1 MSAPAAISG
10 GHSLQA
16 ETARATQSGPRRKGS
31 RMASRISPLG
41 VGDSPDPEVNQL
53 LADGRDGWWED
64 AAMFGV
70 IGRNPQMLKA
80 IIPVFGSLFAEGA
93 IEPHIHEM
101 MRLKTG
107 QINDC
112 AY

>member
-1 MSAPAAISG
+1 MGTRIKPLAPG
-10 GHSLQA
+10 
-16 ETARATQSGPRRKGS
+16 E
-31 RMASRISPLG
+31 
-41 VGDSPDPEVNQL
+41 SPDPEVNQL
-53 LADGRDGWWED
+53 LADGRDGWWGD

-70 IGRNPQMLKA
+70 IGRNPEMLKA
-80 IIPVFGSLFAEGA
+80 IIPSFVSFFAMGNV
-93 IEPHIHEM
+93 EPHIHEM

>member
-1 MSAPAAISG
+1 M
-10 GHSLQA
+10 
-16 ETARATQSGPRRKGS
+16 T
-31 RMASRISPLG
+31 RISPLQPG
-41 VGDSPDPEVNQL
+41 ESPDPEVNAIL
-53 LADGRDGWWED
+53 EDGRTGWWGD
-64 AAMFGV
+64 SAMFGV
-70 IGRNPQMLKA
+70 IARRPELLKS
-80 IIPVFGSLFAEGA
+80 IIGVFASFFGPGK

>member
-1 MSAPAAISG
+1 M
-10 GHSLQA
+10 
-16 ETARATQSGPRRKGS
+16 GS
-31 RMASRISPLG
+31 RIRPLAPG
-41 VGDSPDPEVNQL
+41 ESDDPEVNQL
-53 LADGRDGWWED
+53 LEDGRDGWWAD

-70 IGRNPQMLKA
+70 IGRNPSMLKA
-80 IIPVFGSLFAEGA
+80 IVPVFGSFFAEGSV
-93 IEPHIHEM
+93 EPHIHEM

>member
-1 MSAPAAISG
+1 M
-10 GHSLQA
+10 
-16 ETARATQSGPRRKGS
+16 GS
-31 RMASRISPLG
+31 RIEPLAP
-41 VGDSPDPEVNQL
+41 GDSPDEEVNQL
-53 LADGRDGWWED
+53 LTDGRDGWWGD

-70 IGRNPQMLKA
+70 IAKNPEMLKS
-80 IIPVFGSLFAEGA
+80 IVPVFGSFFAQGSV
-93 IEPHIHEM
+93 EPHIHEM

>member
-1 MSAPAAISG
+1 MTKG
-10 GHSLQA
+10 
-16 ETARATQSGPRRKGS
+16 ERVAT
-31 RMASRISPLG
+31 RIQPLA
-41 VGDSPDPEVNQL
+41 VGESPDPEVNQL
-53 LADGRDGWWED
+53 LTDGRDGWWGD

-70 IGRNPQMLKA
+70 IGRNPAMLKA
-80 IIPVFGSLFAEGA
+80 IVPVFGSFFAEGQV
-93 IEPHIHEM
+93 EPHIHEM

>member
-1 MSAPAAISG
+1 
-10 GHSLQA
+10 
-16 ETARATQSGPRRKGS
+16 
-31 RMASRISPLG
+31 MASRIQPLAPG
-41 VGDSPDPEVNQL
+41 ESPDADVNQIL
-53 LADGRDGWWED
+53 QEGRDGWWGD

-70 IGRNPQMLKA
+70 IGRNPEMLKA
-80 IIPVFGSLFAEGA
+80 IVPVFASFFGMGSV
-93 IEPHIHEM
+93 EPHIHEL

>member
-1 MSAPAAISG
+1 M
-10 GHSLQA
+10 
-16 ETARATQSGPRRKGS
+16 GS
-31 RMASRISPLG
+31 RIEPLAPG
-41 VGDSPDPEVNQL
+41 ESSDAEVNEL
-53 LADGRDGWWED
+53 LQQGREGWWGD

-70 IGRNPQMLKA
+70 IARNPAMLKS
-80 IIPVFGSLFAEGA
+80 IVPVFMSFFAEGSV
-93 IEPHIHEM
+93 EPHLHEL

>member
-1 MSAPAAISG
+1 MPTRVRP
-10 GHSLQA
+10 L
-16 ETARATQSGPRRKGS
+16 
-31 RMASRISPLG
+31 SPG
-41 VGDSPDPEVNQL
+41 ESPDPEINQL

-70 IGRNPQMLKA
+70 IGRNPQLLKA
-80 IIPVFGSLFAEGA
+80 IIPVFVSFFGQGSV
-93 IEPHIHEM
+93 EPHIHEM

>member
-1 MSAPAAISG
+1 MP
-10 GHSLQA
+10 
-16 ETARATQSGPRRKGS
+16 T
-31 RMASRISPLG
+31 RIQPLCHG
-41 VGDSPDPEVNQL
+41 ESPDAEVNQM

-64 AAMFGV
+64 SAMFGV
-70 IGRNPQMLKA
+70 IGRNPELLKA
-80 IIPVFGSLFAEGA
+80 IIPVFVSFFGKGSV
-93 IEPHIHEM
+93 EPHIHEM

>member
-1 MSAPAAISG
+1 MP
-10 GHSLQA
+10 
-16 ETARATQSGPRRKGS
+16 T
-31 RMASRISPLG
+31 RIKPLSPG
-41 VGDSPDPEVNQL
+41 ESPDPEINQL

-70 IGRNPQMLKA
+70 IGRNPQLLKA
-80 IIPVFGSLFAEGA
+80 IIPVFVSFFGQGSV
-93 IEPHIHEM
+93 EPHIHEM